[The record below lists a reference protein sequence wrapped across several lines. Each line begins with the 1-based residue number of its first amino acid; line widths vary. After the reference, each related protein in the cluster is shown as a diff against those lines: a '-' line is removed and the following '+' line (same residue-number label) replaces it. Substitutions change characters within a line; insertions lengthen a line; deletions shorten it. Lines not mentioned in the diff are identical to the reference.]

1 MNAQRLTAFILGLT
15 VSATLVGAPAT
26 DSAQESAV
34 ANARD
39 VLAAILKADPQT
51 LKVVT
56 VEPKT
61 WSNSGLGCEAPGT
74 MTLQV
79 ISEGYAVTLQTPS
92 GEQRLMHVSGKN
104 VIECTKKEVDDRP
117 PKQKAMQR
125 PSRNLGRLIERARAD
140 LAEKLG
146 VPRAEVKMASF
157 APATWRDRSMDCE
170 APAASIAAASIAAAE
185 SDEKSKAA
193 NPVKGYRLFFSHDGR
208 QYTYHTDLGRVQ
220 ACPPIETQ

>member
-1 MNAQRLTAFILGLT
+1 MNNRTLTAFILSLT
-15 VSATLVGAPAT
+15 ASTTLVGAPAT

-61 WSNSGLGCEAPGT
+61 WNNSGLGCEAPGT

-92 GEQRLMHVSGKN
+92 GEKRLMHVSGRN

-170 APAASIAAASIAAAE
+170 APAGDADLERKAS
-185 SDEKSKAA
+185 